1 MYHKFGLAYST
12 PTIWTYI
19 FPEEYIRFL
28 ENLRWY
34 LKQSLKFKKET
45 KHPMAQRFCKVMNR
59 NYPIGVLGG
68 DVEVH
73 FMHYRSEEEAF
84 AKWNR
89 RTKRVNL
96 KNLFVVFSDG
106 VEFKEELLERYE
118 KLPFKHKIFF
128 SSKPFS
134 NYKSTV
140 FVKDY
145 ANAAHVYDSTHNRKY
160 EKYLDLVKWLNGEE
174 NFLKTKKKL
183 TSNGYSKH
191 QIKEKFR
198 GNCSYSHIQKS
209 RYTSASAVCVKTPN
223 IPEL

>member
-1 MYHKFGLAYST
+1 MYHKFGLAYTT

-28 ENLRWY
+28 ENLGWY

-45 KHPMAQRFCKVMNR
+45 KHLMAQRFCKIMKR
-59 NYPIGVLGG
+59 SYPIGVLGE

-73 FMHYRSEEEAF
+73 FMHYHTEEEAL
-84 AKWNR
+84 AKWTK

-96 KNLFVVFSDG
+96 KNLFIVFSDG
-106 VEFKEELLERYE
+106 FEFKEELLERYE

-128 SSKPFS
+128 SSKPY
-134 NYKSTV
+134 NQHKSTV

-160 EKYLDLVKWLNGEE
+160 EKYLDLVKWLNGEN
-174 NFLKTKKKL
+174 NFLKTK
-183 TSNGYSKH
+183 
-191 QIKEKFR
+191 IK
-198 GNCSYSHIQKS
+198 SWH
-209 RYTSASAVCVKTPN
+209 P
-223 IPEL
+223 